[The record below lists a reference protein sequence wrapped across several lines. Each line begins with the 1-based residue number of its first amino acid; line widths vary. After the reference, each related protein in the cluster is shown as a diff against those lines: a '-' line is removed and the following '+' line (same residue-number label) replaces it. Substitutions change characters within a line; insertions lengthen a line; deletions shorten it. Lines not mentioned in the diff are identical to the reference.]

1 MKYSPRLS
9 TAVTRLTL
17 ALLMGIAAHASAD
30 PQLNGV
36 STHSEL
42 GNEQFIAGLFT
53 TTLSDSANT
62 ILSSQEN
69 KRIQV
74 RVLASR
80 LSTRRF
86 RRMWIEGMA
95 INSSPAELEKHARD
109 MADFSN
115 MLKVKMIKGDI
126 FSVDRTDD
134 AVRVS
139 INGVL
144 LGEIEDV
151 KFFDLLLR
159 TWIGPVPLSSD
170 FRQDLLT
177 AGSIKPGPLV
187 RFEETIPSEE
197 RIAAIEGAVEVKQQA
212 EAAEEEEP
220 SQPEVAVNKPKVK
233 APVAPTI
240 PAPIAAPTIGGGTA
254 SSSDDEDDVDKPAKV
269 ALAAPKVGDNK
280 AKPKPKPAASAPK
293 QAALDTSIF
302 DEEGEDEEFTAE
314 SLLKEQL
321 YYSQLAKYTH
331 KYLEYPSRAWDR
343 GREGNIRLRVTIDRS
358 GKVKNAEILDEAK
371 YKSLNK
377 EAKSAV
383 YRASPYPAI
392 PKEIKGEEYDFTFRI
407 VFKITG

>member
-1 MKYSPRLS
+1 MKNSPRLLA
-9 TAVTRLTL
+9 AVVKLTL
-17 ALLMGIAAHASAD
+17 VVLMGIATHVSAD

-36 STHSEL
+36 ATHSEL
-42 GNEQFIAGLFT
+42 GNEQFVAGLFT

-69 KRIQV
+69 KRLQV

-95 INSSPAELEKHARD
+95 INSSPTELEKHARD

-115 MLKVKMIKGDI
+115 MLKVKLVQGDI
-126 FSVDRTDD
+126 FSVDRTEE

-144 LGEIEDV
+144 LGEIEDLQ
-151 KFFDLLLR
+151 FFDLLLR

-170 FRQDLLT
+170 FREDLLT

-187 RFEETIPSEE
+187 RFESTIPSEE
-197 RIAAIEGAVEVKQQA
+197 RIAAIESAIAVKQQT
-212 EAAEEEEP
+212 AEENEKEEEAP
-220 SQPEVAVNKPKVK
+220 KVAVSKPKVS
-233 APVAPTI
+233 APAAPKI
-240 PAPIAAPTIGGGTA
+240 AAPIAAPTIPGSTSA
-254 SSSDDEDDVDKPAKV
+254 SGDTDKPEKL
-269 ALAAPKVGDNK
+269 ALAAPKVDSSPATPK
-280 AKPKPKPAASAPK
+280 PTPKPKPAASAPK

-302 DEEGEDEEFTAE
+302 DDEGEDEEFTAE
-314 SLLKEQL
+314 GLLKEQL

-331 KYLEYPSRAWDR
+331 KFLEYPARAWDR

-377 EAKSAV
+377 EAKRAV
-383 YRASPYPAI
+383 FRASPYPAV